1 MIAQKTVQA
10 IFEAA
15 KIEEVVSD
23 YVQLKKRGVN
33 YIGLCPFHHEKTPSF
48 NVSPVKNIYKCFG
61 CGVGGSPVNFIMELE
76 QLSYPEAL
84 RTLARK
90 YNIPV
95 EEDEISVEQSQQL
108 QVADSL
114 YVVNQFAQSHFAKQ
128 LWETDYGKSVGL
140 SYLKQRGFR
149 EEIIRKFGLG
159 FANGGS
165 NDLLHEANQ
174 QGYETPIL
182 EQAGLVKNNRDFF
195 RNRVQFP
202 IHNRAGKVIGFG
214 GRILTKNKK
223 APKYLNTPETDIYNK
238 RKSLYGI
245 YFARKAVAQQNL
257 CYLVEG
263 YTDVISLHQAGIEN
277 IVASSGTSLTVEQI
291 QLVKRYTPN
300 FTMLFDGDK
309 AGIRAALRGLDLVIE
324 QDMNVRVV
332 LLPDGEDPD
341 SYLQKVGTTAFQTY
355 LKEEAKDFILFKSDL
370 LLKDAQNDP
379 IKRAEV
385 LQDIV
390 GTMAKIPDAL
400 KRATYI
406 RECATLLE
414 VSESLLHTEVN
425 KRINR
430 SAAKRQQ
437 RATPSTTKATP
448 LPDPTAPA
456 TPTAPSNKKLGVFQE
471 TDIVRLLVNFGDR
484 PLDEETSVAEFILLD
499 MVDLLSEF
507 EDKLCRQVVQEYLE
521 HLQHN
526 RPIDGQYFIQ
536 HANPAIAKLAVD
548 VVAHME
554 RHHFSEGW
562 QRLNVYLNTQHLPD
576 ANHIADAKSGI
587 LRFKL
592 KKIERLIYKN
602 QQEIKVAQEAR
613 DETNLMLNLKI
624 HQKLQLLKMNL
635 AKALNTV
642 VLR

>member
-15 KIEEVVSD
+15 KIEEVVGD

-61 CGVGGSPVNFIMELE
+61 CGEGGSPVNFIMELE

-90 YNIPV
+90 YNIPI
-95 EEDEISVEQSQQL
+95 EEDEISEEQSQHL
-108 QVADSL
+108 QIADNL
-114 YVVNQFAQSHFAKQ
+114 YVVNQFAQEHFAEQ
-128 LWETDYGKSVGL
+128 LWKTDYGKSVGL

-149 EEIIRKFGLG
+149 EEVIRKFGLG

-165 NDLLHEANQ
+165 NDLLHKAIQ
-174 QGYETPIL
+174 QGYKEALL
-182 EQAGLVKNNRDFF
+182 ERGGLVKNKRDFF

-202 IHNRAGKVIGFG
+202 IHNRAGKIIGFG
-214 GRILTKNKK
+214 GRILTNNKK

-245 YFARKAVAQQNL
+245 YFARKEVVRQDL

-341 SYLQKVGTTAFQTY
+341 SYLQKVGTTVFKTY
-355 LKEEAKDFILFKSDL
+355 LEEEAKDFILFKSDL

-379 IKRAEV
+379 IKRAAV

-390 GTMAKIPDAL
+390 GSMAKIPDAL
-400 KRATYI
+400 KRSVYI
-406 RECATLLE
+406 RECASLLE

-425 KRINR
+425 KRLDQH
-430 SAAKRQQ
+430 AAKREQRTHREQQ
-437 RATPSTTKATP
+437 QQKT
-448 LPDPTAPA
+448 A
-456 TPTAPSNKKLGVFQE
+456 TPTPQAKTTTTKKKETFQE
-471 TDIVRLLVNFGDR
+471 LDLVRLLVNFGER
-484 PLDEETSVAEFILLD
+484 LLEEDTTIAEFILLD
-499 MVDLLSEF
+499 MLDLLEEF
-507 EDKLCRQVVQEYLE
+507 EDPLCQRIVQEYLE
-521 HLQHN
+521 HLQQN
-526 RPIDGQYFIQ
+526 KAIDSRYFVQ
-536 HANPAIAKLAVD
+536 HRDPAVAKMAVD
-548 VVAHME
+548 VIAQME
-554 RHHFSEGW
+554 EHHYSEGW
-562 QRLNVYLNTQHLPD
+562 QRLNVYLNTQHMPE

-592 KKIERLIYKN
+592 KKIERLILKN
-602 QQEIKVAQEAR
+602 QHDLKTAQAANNTTDMMISIKVAQ
-613 DETNLMLNLKI
+613 
-624 HQKLQLLKMNL
+624 KLIQLKMQL
-635 AKALNTV
+635 AEQLNTV